1 MSFIST
7 CILLA
12 DLFWKT
18 DERLVKVRFSMVRNS
33 SSSELREED
42 DKLPSSE
49 SESVSESEGES
60 VESESES
67 SFNDASEA
75 VHLESAVFISS
86 ALKDM
91 ATVKEIFGNGEL
103 VKMSNAGG
111 K

>member
-1 MSFIST
+1 
-7 CILLA
+7 
-12 DLFWKT
+12 
-18 DERLVKVRFSMVRNS
+18 MVRNS

-49 SESVSESEGES
+49 SESESESEGES
-60 VESESES
+60 VESESESES

-75 VHLESAVFISS
+75 VHLESTVFISS

-91 ATVKEIFGNGEL
+91 ATVKEIFGNGRTCEN
-103 VKMSNAGG
+103 VHVGG